1 VITEKRVTSEECAMV
16 VGTKKSPEIIAEEVM
31 IQVKERERIRRAYY
45 VEGKSMRQIER
56 ELHHGYWTIRKALDG
71 AASLPYRLREPRAAP
86 VLGPYRARIEQL
98 LAENANLPR
107 KQRYTSHRIY
117 KVICE
122 DGYRGSESGVRRYV
136 GQWRRQTKR
145 PEIFIPLEFDPGMDA
160 QVDWG
165 EAWVEMAG
173 EKRQVELFVMRLC
186 YSRKLFAM
194 AFPTQRQE
202 SFFTA
207 HVKAFHY
214 LGGVPHRL
222 VYDNLKTAVRRVLEG
237 RNRQQQ
243 EAFIGLRS
251 HYLFESRFCTP
262 GKGHEKGGVENGVGY
277 VRRNFLVP
285 MPKVADFFELNRH
298 LQSACDDE
306 DQRQVDRQP
315 ACIGAAWQAEKPHLR
330 PLPAVDYPCCISREV
345 ILNPYGQVVFD
356 TNRYS
361 VPVELARK
369 DLVLKAYPFHI
380 EILADNQHIATHRRC
395 YERKQDILDPLHY
408 LPLLAQRPGAFE
420 HAKPLRQW
428 QESWPPAYETLRAAL
443 REQHAS
449 ESRATR
455 EFVQVL
461 QLHQTHPTE
470 QVNQAIEQAL
480 AEEIPHLA
488 GVTFCLNRLLDP
500 TPTLLPLDLS
510 MRPELE
516 GIGRQPL
523 SLNGYNR
530 LLEGG
535 TS

>member
-1 VITEKRVTSEECAMV
+1 
-16 VGTKKSPEIIAEEVM
+16 M

-45 VEGKSMRQIER
+45 MEGKSMRQIER
-56 ELHHGYWTIRKALDG
+56 ELRHGYWTIRKALDS
-71 AASLPYRLREPRAAP
+71 AVSLPYTLKGPRPAP
-86 VLGPYRARIEQL
+86 VLGPYRAQIEQL
-98 LAENANLPR
+98 LSENANLPR

-117 KVICE
+117 KVIRAE
-122 DGYRGSESGVRRYV
+122 GYTGSESGVRRYV
-136 GQWRRQTKR
+136 GKWRRQMKR
-145 PEIFIPLEFDPGMDA
+145 PQIFIPLEFDPGMDA

-165 EAWVEMAG
+165 EAWVVMAG
-173 EKRQVELFVMRLC
+173 EKRQIELFVMRLC
-186 YSRKLFAM
+186 YSRKVFAM

-207 HVKAFHY
+207 HVNAFHY

-222 VYDNLKTAVRRVLEG
+222 IYDNLKTAVKHVLEG

-285 MPKVADFFELNRH
+285 IPQVADFDELNRL

-306 DQRQVDRQP
+306 DQRRVDRQP
-315 ACIGAAWQAEKPHLR
+315 EPIGVAWQAEKPHLR
-330 PLPAVDYPCCISREV
+330 PLPAVDYPCCISREAT
-345 ILNPYGQVVFD
+345 LNPYGQVVFD

-361 VPVELARK
+361 VPADRARR
-369 DLVLKAYPFHI
+369 DLVVKAYPFHI
-380 EILADNQHIATHRRC
+380 EILAGHECIAIHSRC

-408 LPLLAQRPGAFE
+408 LPLLEQRPGAFE

-428 QESWPPAYETLRAAL
+428 QESWPPAYEMLHTAL
-443 REQHAS
+443 KEQHAI

-455 EFVQVL
+455 EFIQVL
-461 QLHQTHPTE
+461 QLHQSHEAE
-470 QVNQAIEQAL
+470 QVNQAVEQAL
-480 AEEIPHLA
+480 AAEMPHLT

-500 TPTLLPLDLS
+500 TPILLPLDLS
-510 MRPELE
+510 MRPELD

-523 SLNGYNR
+523 SLNGYNQ
-530 LLEGG
+530 LLEGVA
-535 TS
+535 S